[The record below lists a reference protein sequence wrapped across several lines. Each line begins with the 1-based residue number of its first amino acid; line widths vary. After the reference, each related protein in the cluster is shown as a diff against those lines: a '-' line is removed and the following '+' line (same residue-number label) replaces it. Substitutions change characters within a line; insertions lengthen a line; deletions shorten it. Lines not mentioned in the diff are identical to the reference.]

1 MNILIGGAWPYAN
14 GSLHIGRL
22 AALLPG
28 DVLARYHRLKGDH
41 VVFVSGSDCYGTPV
55 AFRARTE
62 GVSPEEICGRYHR
75 EFSECF
81 DKLGFSYDRYGRT
94 DEECHRRFVEDFHRQ
109 LYESPCVLEKEEQ
122 EAWCPACGR
131 FLPDRFVRGICPDC
145 GAEARGDQCDACGRV
160 LDAESLVE
168 PVCSLCGSRAEF
180 RGTHHL
186 FIDLPALG
194 NQLEDYLAAHPGW
207 RRNAQAFTRRYLDEG
222 LRERALTR
230 DLDWGVPVPRAGY
243 EDKRIYIW
251 AENVLGYLSQSAQVC
266 RERGLAFEA
275 LWGADA
281 KHYYIHGKDN
291 IPFHTIILPA
301 LLLAHGGGW
310 HLPDEI
316 VSCEYLTLEGRKF
329 STSRGWVINVL
340 DIARR
345 YHPDSI
351 RYALLSGGPERRDAD
366 FSWDGFVHAHNS
378 ELVGIWG
385 NFVNRNL
392 QFVEK
397 HFGGLVPEGTPDPEV
412 TAAIET
418 AYARG
423 GELIEKTRFREA
435 LACLIDLAR
444 FGNRYFDAQKPW
456 ITRREAPARCAETL
470 YNCVQLIVS
479 LAVLLSPFL
488 PFSSEKVLER
498 FGLKAQHWQPLTV
511 QAGTAVQPGGVL
523 FDRLPPETAEYER
536 QRLPGGND
544 GAAGN

>member
-1 MNILIGGAWPYAN
+1 MKILIGGAWPYAN

-28 DVLARYHRLKGDH
+28 DVLARYHRLKGDE

-55 AFRARTE
+55 AFRAQTE
-62 GVSPEEICGRYHR
+62 GVAPEEICGRYHR
-75 EFSECF
+75 EFTECF

-94 DEECHRRFVEDFHRQ
+94 SESCHRDFVEDFHRR
-109 LYESPCVLEKEEQ
+109 LYESPYVLEKEEQ

-131 FLPDRFVRGICPDC
+131 FLPDRFVRGICPAC
-145 GAEARGDQCDACGRV
+145 GEEARGDQCDACGKV
-160 LDAESLVE
+160 LDARSLKE
-168 PVCSLCGSRAEF
+168 PVCSLCGSKADF
-180 RGTHHL
+180 RSTKHL
-186 FIDLPALG
+186 FIDLPVLREP
-194 NQLEDYLAAHPGW
+194 LERYLADHPGW

-230 DLDWGVPVPRAGY
+230 DLDWGVPVPKAGY

-266 RERGLAFEA
+266 RERGIGFDA
-275 LWGADA
+275 LWGAEA
-281 KHYYIHGKDN
+281 KHYYVHGKDN

-310 HLPDEI
+310 RLPDEI

-340 DIARR
+340 DILER
-345 YHPDSI
+345 YHPDSV

-378 ELVGIWG
+378 NLVGIWG

-392 QFVEK
+392 QFIEK
-397 HFGGLVPEGTPDPEV
+397 YYGGQVPGGEADPEIA
-412 TAAIET
+412 AAI
-418 AYARG
+418 
-423 GELIEKTRFREA
+423 GESFRQTGERIEKTRFREA
-435 LACLIDLAR
+435 LAGLIDLAR
-444 FGNRYFDAQKPW
+444 LGNRYFDAEKPW
-456 ITRREAPARCAETL
+456 ITRTQDPAACARTIF
-470 YNCVQLIVS
+470 NCVQLIGS

-488 PFSSEKVLER
+488 PCSCGQVLQR
-498 FGLKAQHWQPLTV
+498 LSLTGDRWQPPV
-511 QAGTAVQPGGVL
+511 IPAGRSILPGGVL
-523 FDRLPPETAEYER
+523 FDRLAPDTAEKER
-536 QRLPGGND
+536 ARLGD
-544 GAAGN
+544 GV

>member
-1 MNILIGGAWPYAN
+1 MKILIGGAWPYAN

-28 DVLARYHRLKGDH
+28 DVLARYHRLKGDE

-55 AFRARTE
+55 AFRAQQE
-62 GVSPEEICGRYHR
+62 GVQPEEISGRYHQ
-75 EFSECF
+75 EFSRCF
-81 DKLGFSYDRYGRT
+81 EQSGFSYDRYGRT

-109 LYESPCVLEKEEQ
+109 LYESPYVLEKEEA

-160 LDAESLVE
+160 LDAQSLVE
-168 PVCSLCGSRAEF
+168 PVCSLCGGKAEF
-180 RGTHHL
+180 RGTKHL
-186 FIDLPALG
+186 FIDLPALR
-194 NQLEDYLAAHPGW
+194 QPLERYLATHPGW

-230 DLDWGVPVPRAGY
+230 DLDWGVPVPKAGY

-266 RERGLAFEA
+266 RDTGIDFAE
-275 LWGADA
+275 LWGENA

-301 LLLAHGGGW
+301 LLIAHGGGW

-340 DIARR
+340 DVLQH
-345 YHPDSI
+345 YHPDSV

-366 FSWDGFVHAHNS
+366 FSWDGFVHSHNS

-385 NFVNRNL
+385 NFVNRNV
-392 QFVEK
+392 QFIEK
-397 HFGGLVPEGTPDPEV
+397 YFGGLVPQGSIDPEV
-412 TAAIET
+412 SVAIEN
-418 AYARG
+418 AYVQTG
-423 GELIEKTRFREA
+423 DLIEKTRFREA
-435 LACLIDLAR
+435 LAGVIELAR

-456 ITRREAPARCAETL
+456 ITRNADPAACAQTL
-470 YNCVQLIVS
+470 HNCVQLIAN
-479 LAVLLSPFL
+479 LAVLLTPFL
-488 PFSSEKVLER
+488 PFSSHQVLER
-498 FGLKAQHWQPLTV
+498 LNLTAQVWQPAWV
-511 QAGTAVQPGGVL
+511 PAGRPVAAGGVL
-523 FDRLPPETAEYER
+523 FDRLPPETAEAER
-536 QRLPGGND
+536 QRLGLD
-544 GAAGN
+544 D